1 MISLRSTLALA
12 ASAATLAACATGPD
26 YVQPLTSG
34 SDSGAFV
41 SSASPAFSQEAPP
54 SDWWRLFDDQALDGL
69 VRQALEANKDVA
81 IAQANLAQVR
91 ASLSEARAGR
101 LPSTTTSAS
110 AARVR
115 AQDSAT
121 GAYGE
126 GDAFSAGFDVAYE
139 VDLFG
144 RVGRSVEAA
153 RADRDAAAAALEST
167 RVSVAAET
175 ARAYADACSVG
186 AQIEVAQRTVSL
198 QQQTLDLTSRQLQV
212 GAGTALDVASSAALV
227 ETSRAALPT
236 LEASRSEALFRLA
249 VLTGRPPA
257 DAPEIARLCRTVP
270 QVASALPVGD
280 GASLLKRRPDVRQA
294 ERELAA
300 ATARIGVAT
309 ASLYPT
315 VTLGGGIAT
324 SGSRAGD
331 LGDDFTFNA
340 GPLISW
346 SFPNIAVAKARIA
359 QAGAAADGSLARF
372 EKANLTALQEAET
385 ALTQYGR
392 ELERRATLTRA
403 RDQSARAAQLA
414 RQRYN
419 AGVDSF
425 LTVLDAERTLATLD
439 GQLAQSQALVATYQ
453 VAVFKALAGG
463 WSEEAA
469 A

>member
-1 MISLRSTLALA
+1 MIRMRSLLTLA
-12 ASAATLAACATGPD
+12 ASAAVLAACATGPD
-26 YVQPLTSG
+26 YVQPIPPG
-34 SDSGAFV
+34 ADSGAFV
-41 SSASPAFSQEAPP
+41 SSASAAFSQEAPP
-54 SDWWRLFDDQALDGL
+54 ADWWRLFDDQALDGL

-81 IAQANLAQVR
+81 IARANLAQVR
-91 ASLSEARAGR
+91 ASLSETRAGR
-101 LPSTTTSAS
+101 LPTTNVSAS
-110 AARVR
+110 AARAR
-115 AQDSAT
+115 SQDAAS

-144 RVGRSVEAA
+144 RVGRSIEAS
-153 RADRDAAAAALEST
+153 RADTDAAAAALESV

-175 ARAYADACSVG
+175 ARAYADACAAG
-186 AQIEVAQRTVSL
+186 AQIAVADRTVEL
-198 QQQTLDLTSRQLQV
+198 QQQTFDLTSRQLQV
-212 GAGTALDVASSAALV
+212 GVGTALDVASASALV
-227 ETSRAALPT
+227 DTSRAAVPT
-236 LEASRSEALFRLA
+236 LEAARDAALFRLA

-257 DAPEIARLCRTVP
+257 EAPEIAKLCKTVP
-270 QVASALPVGD
+270 QVASAIPVGD
-280 GASLLKRRPDVRQA
+280 GASLLRRRPDVRQA

-331 LGDDFTFNA
+331 LGDDFTFNV

-372 EKANLTALQEAET
+372 EQANLNALQEAET
-385 ALTQYGR
+385 ALTQYAR

-419 AGVDSF
+419 AGFDSF
-425 LTVLDAERTLATLD
+425 LTVLDAERTLANLD

-463 WSEEAA
+463 WDEAA
-469 A
+469 